1 MRPKQTKGN
10 NNNNNKKK
18 NLREKQMLV
27 VTTPI
32 HTLIDLSQRHIS
44 GVGHR
49 SRSGAFFFVLSSP
62 RK

>member
-1 MRPKQTKGN
+1 
-10 NNNNNKKK
+10 
-18 NLREKQMLV
+18 MLV